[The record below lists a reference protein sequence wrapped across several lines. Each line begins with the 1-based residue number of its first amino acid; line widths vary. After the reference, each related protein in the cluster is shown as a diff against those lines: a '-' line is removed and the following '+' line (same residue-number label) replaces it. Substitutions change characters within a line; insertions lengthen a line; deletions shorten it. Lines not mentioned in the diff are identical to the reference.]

1 MSEASTRAGSERRIT
16 ICDVGPRDGL
26 QNQPVTLEPAV
37 RAELVDLLAA
47 AGVPRIEAVSFV
59 SPKHVPQMAGAED
72 VVAALERRDGVV
84 YAGLAVNERGYDRLR
99 ETALDEVHYAFA
111 ATEEFNQRNANASV
125 EEGVAGAQR
134 IVERA
139 KADGIRSTVT
149 IGVAFGCPFEGAVD
163 PGRVTELASRV
174 VGFGT
179 DEIVLADTVGVGV
192 PRQVGDLVGRAV
204 ALGSP
209 VGIHLHNTRNTGFA
223 NAYAALEAGATV
235 FDASIGGIGGCPFAP
250 RATGNIATEDLVY
263 LFHGEGVETGI
274 DLDALIGVANWLES
288 CLGRE
293 LEGQVYKAGTFA
305 PVSG

>member
-1 MSEASTRAGSERRIT
+1 MSVT

-59 SPKHVPQMAGAED
+59 SPKHVPQMAGAEE
-72 VVAALERRDGVV
+72 VVAALERREGVV
-84 YAGLAVNERGYDRLR
+84 YAGLAVNERGYERLR
-99 ETALDEVHYAFA
+99 ETGLDEVHYAFA
-111 ATEEFNQRNANASV
+111 ATEEFNQRNAHASV
-125 EEGVAGAQR
+125 EEGVAGAER

-163 PGRVTELASRV
+163 PGRVAELAARV
-174 VGFGT
+174 VAGGA
-179 DEIVLADTVGVGV
+179 DEVTLADTVGVGV
-192 PRQVGDLVGRAV
+192 PRQVRDLVGRAV
-204 ALGSP
+204 PLGVP

-235 FDASIGGIGGCPFAP
+235 FDASVGGIGGCPFAP

-263 LFHGEGVETGI
+263 LLHGEGVETGI
-274 DLDALIGVANWLES
+274 DLGALIDVANWLES
-288 CLGRE
+288 RLGRE

-305 PVSG
+305 PIAG